1 MHVRSLGRTAATLA
15 VTTVAAAALALTA
28 VAPAS
33 AAPTTTAAASTA
45 ETAAAPAVSVLAAP
59 GDYLGEVTARTGLLL
74 HDKPYR
80 SARVVGSVEYGQIVR
95 IFCRVNADDVE
106 GNSTWYLL
114 ADGRWAWASAK
125 YIRSIGAVPHLC

>member
-15 VTTVAAAALALTA
+15 VTTLAATALGLTA
-28 VAPAS
+28 VAPANAAPAS
-33 AAPTTTAAASTA
+33 AAPATSVR
-45 ETAAAPAVSVLAAP
+45 AAAP
-59 GDYLGEVTARTGLLL
+59 GEYLGEVTARTGLLL

-80 SARVVGSVEYGQIVR
+80 SARIVGSVEYGQIVH
-95 IFCRVNADDVE
+95 IFCRVQADDVE
-106 GNSTWYLL
+106 GNSNWYLL